1 VPDTTPATDLD
12 GVLRAH
18 GHRVTRQRRLV
29 WEALRG
35 SDRHLTVDELAA
47 DLSND
52 VDIASIYRTLGLFE
66 ELGVARV
73 SRFHDDGA
81 SRWESAHPDEHF
93 HLVCTRCGEVDH
105 HVGSLVA
112 NIRSHLE
119 EGHGFEVADV
129 DLAVRGTC
137 ARCRAGSDEA

>member
-1 VPDTTPATDLD
+1 MPDTTPSTDLD
-12 GVLRAH
+12 GVLRTH

-29 WEALRG
+29 WEALRR

-47 DLSND
+47 DLSGE
-52 VDIASIYRTLGLFE
+52 VDIASVYRTLGLFE

-73 SRFHDDGA
+73 SRFHDDDA

-93 HLVCTRCGEVDH
+93 HLVCTTCGDVDH

-112 NIRSHLE
+112 RIRSHLE
-119 EGHGFEVADV
+119 DGHDFAVADV
-129 DLAVRGTC
+129 DLTVRGTC
-137 ARCRAGSDEA
+137 ARCREASAEA

>member
-1 VPDTTPATDLD
+1 MPETTSTTDLD
-12 GVLRAH
+12 RLLRAH

-47 DLSND
+47 EMAGD
-52 VDIASIYRTLGLFE
+52 VDTASIYRTLALLE

-73 SRFHDDGA
+73 SRFHDDDA

-93 HLVCTRCGEVDH
+93 HLVCTSCG
-105 HVGSLVA
+105 
-112 NIRSHLE
+112 
-119 EGHGFEVADV
+119 
-129 DLAVRGTC
+129 
-137 ARCRAGSDEA
+137 